1 MDREAVVTAAAER
14 MPAVEEKTMAEE
26 AVAVTVAVM
35 TAVEAMVVAAEAEAV
50 AVVEEEVRRKRQK
63 PQPLK
68 KQVRHQ
74 ILTRAVGVREAW
86 DADHD
91 VTSSVS
97 SKIVPQVHVLM
108 VSVFASD
115 AQRVPS
121 GNSQAGGDG
130 WE

>member
-1 MDREAVVTAAAER
+1 MDREAVVTEAAER
-14 MPAVEEKTMAEE
+14 MPAAEEKTMAEE
-26 AVAVTVAVM
+26 AVAVTVVGM
-35 TAVEAMVVAAEAEAV
+35 TVVAVAAVAEAEAV
-50 AVVEEEVRRKRQK
+50 AEVVEEVRRKRQK

-74 ILTRAVGVREAW
+74 ILTRAAGVREAW